1 MEAYIL
7 RIPAFMRTFTFFIV
21 MIFTYQAYAAP
32 SSLDR
37 DLLLQSFDGAD
48 KLQLAETLP
57 NENNNLGLAMQQS
70 KPVRTLI
77 DVRSNHSDGTHDFAA
92 LISLAQQRHIQAL
105 AFTEHDRYSIRF
117 GLEPMPHIFGYS
129 LEHPSLYQSGLE
141 TFFADLN
148 HAQQSSGI
156 TLFAGTESTPG
167 YTWHGIPFKD
177 LSLRDAEQHIITL
190 GAKAPEDIQALTS
203 YQLKHG
209 HGHQSLSMVFWF
221 VLIFILV
228 RVLLRKRKRSI
239 AFLLVGSFIA
249 FLSTWML
256 KPQPNQ
262 VDDFIQSAHEQNMMT
277 IWAHPGTLSGVREG
291 PAGILLD
298 TPPYNTKVF
307 SAPTADGFA
316 ALYGDTDNNTEAG
329 GAWDKYML
337 NYMRGYL
344 AKPIWAVAAGDYHE
358 EGQSGEYLG
367 NYPMDVWAD
376 SNDAPSILSALKLGR
391 MASWHMQPHQ
401 HLSVQ
406 KLFLTYSPKDK
417 QSPPYLMPGDEA
429 VVGRL
434 VTVGIS
440 ITDLAPDAQAI
451 AFQGAWIVDG
461 KVVEKPKILSNGQVF
476 THNLTLSEGVHVIR
490 FELPAQQGLR
500 MVANPFLVRVRK

>member
-1 MEAYIL
+1 
-7 RIPAFMRTFTFFIV
+7 MRTFSLLTVFLMFSSQ
-21 MIFTYQAYAAP
+21 TYATP
-32 SSLDR
+32 SSLER
-37 DLLLQSFDGAD
+37 DLLIQNFAGLDR
-48 KLQLAETLP
+48 LQLAETLP
-57 NENNNLGLAMQQS
+57 AENNSLSLAMQQS
-70 KPVRTLI
+70 PPIRTLI
-77 DVRSNHSDGTHDFAA
+77 DVRSNHSDGAHDFAT
-92 LISLAQQRHIQAL
+92 LITLAKQRHIQAL

-129 LEHPSLYQSGLE
+129 MEHPSLYQSGLE
-141 TFFADLN
+141 TFFSDLTQ
-148 HAQQSSGI
+148 AQQRSDI
-156 TLFAGTESTPG
+156 TLLAGTESTPG
-167 YTWHGIPFKD
+167 YAWHGIPFKN
-177 LSLRDAEQHIITL
+177 LSLSDAEQHIITL
-190 GAKAPEDIQALTS
+190 GAKTPEDIQSLTS

-209 HGHQSLSMVFWF
+209 HGHEPLSMVFWF

-256 KPQPNQ
+256 KAHPNQ
-262 VDDFIQSAHEQNMMT
+262 VEDFIQSAHEQNMMT

-291 PAGILLD
+291 PMGILLN
-298 TPPYNTKVF
+298 TPPYSTKVF

-316 ALYGDTDNNTEAG
+316 ALYGDTDTNTEAG
-329 GAWDKYML
+329 GLWDKYML

-376 SNDAPSILSALKLGR
+376 GSDATSILSALKLGR
-391 MASWHMQPHQ
+391 MASWHMQPKQ

-406 KLFLTYSPKDK
+406 KLFLAYTPKDK
-417 QSPPYLMPGDEA
+417 QSPPFLMPGDEA

-451 AFQGAWIVDG
+451 ALQGAWVVDG